1 MVAPY
6 DISGT
11 VQAGAEVYDSNNILT
26 GILNENGN
34 ILSPYDDTY
43 FIGASID
50 NAGNI
55 LDLCG
60 NIVPLAPTVNRGGD
74 IKWMDTYRSNRYIQS
89 YYNGFVD
96 ISGGDL
102 YLREKSNMYLNEGD
116 ISLNGIL
123 ATPEVVIHDNSITCK
138 NKTLNIVPANRGN
151 HNNTGTVK
159 VKGNMTIDGSL
170 NFIGDYII
178 TNTNVTVTEQIDIS
192 NDGTGPAL
200 IARQMGDESVVE
212 FYDDANK
219 VFEILDGGN
228 TEIHRTLVVHDTSHG
243 SDPSFNSRV
252 GIGTQPEY
260 KLDVHGVGFI
270 RDNMHINTNDTA
282 PSFIPS
288 TKGQLNVGI
297 SQIGYVTFDD
307 VAMFSHKSQAPS
319 VGIGNTDSNDPV
331 NLGYGYA
338 LAQKRIGETILN
350 AATNEFI
357 NFSIENDQK
366 MLLDTSGTLTIGHN
380 TTQYTDP
387 NGIERHI
394 PLDYV
399 KLDVNGNTRI
409 TGHTFIGGNVDISGS
424 NVDLNGGKLYI
435 GNGDSFLNQGRIT
448 REELPFGNSD
458 PLVFGSDQFSFE
470 LLQYAN
476 PTTNRIQ
483 ESVASFEGN
492 LDLYGLTFVNGTHI
506 QDNLVINN
514 GEPFII
520 ENTEVNTVKAPGEP
534 TFKLI
539 QDYDDLHKTD
549 NDFIHCIARDFA
561 GAVGLGSQLVAP
573 APGTD
578 APVKAFVV
586 DICGNLAIRTNKP
599 SISLD
604 ISGEDAIRIP
614 AGANADR
621 PENPKEGYI
630 RFNNET
636 NVFEGYREIFDVSNG
651 IMLPFWDTVTT
662 LQDVDQDT
670 KILAQDFP
678 GADND
683 ELKFFTSGLERMRIY
698 ADGKVG
704 IGTDRPEVPLHV
716 YYTADSIQKDLSQN
730 IGFIL
735 ENDGPAEGGFD
746 NDTVMKIK
754 SKGFGDAIVILN
766 NNNKD
771 LWGIQC
777 GNAYDPYASGLLP
790 NNKNFCIVDLENSEF
805 QDESNYRVGKNP
817 RFAID
822 KDTGNIGIGTMNP
835 GVKLD
840 IKGIG
845 MTGIDNAPAGCD
857 VFLDNVPLNFSGSES
872 GYRGATL
879 IFDGAHSLRGP
890 NKIRLNLTSQF
901 GTGVAGNQVNY
912 YTMDDHVWYYCR
924 KKAGNVVGDARI
936 PLTDAFGNFPSS
948 LGYDAFNSVEDAKIG
963 MELRQ
968 EALTVYNDISGNNE
982 GKIAYSFYAGH
993 KLDYTSYLG
1002 TAAIGY
1008 GGPQP
1013 NDVTDNYTGAATFSY
1028 WNFNDNKSIHG
1039 QDIKKTA
1046 LRHLV
1051 TGETILNAYIN
1062 TGTVASTALRIRTQD
1077 TDAIRIGSDQ
1087 RIGINTND
1095 TKGHFHIHE
1104 ETGRVG
1110 NGVNGGTL
1118 TLSHGDQ
1125 AGTSSIIFK
1134 NKLSDNFGLN
1144 DYGYIRYKDSYENNF
1159 SGRGL
1164 LEIGSLS
1171 NINENQRDSLI
1182 LQKEG
1187 GYVGIGTP
1195 FPFHPVQVS
1204 APIPF
1209 NTVGANVNSVFHGDP
1224 NGPIV
1229 DSSLNIFHIRGIPPP
1244 ENRTTAGLYGPIFK
1258 IESDEFPQTISNKD
1272 SILVGLEVNTKPT
1285 GATTGNIKPENNMC
1299 ARFLGGRVSIG
1310 LPNAQEAIEVSG
1322 NILAT
1327 ESLIANS
1334 DERIKTNIE
1343 TITNALNKI
1352 ESIRGVYFNKIIDSE
1367 GKKHIGVI
1375 GQEIESVFPE
1385 LVETYSENHGF
1396 KDFKGVKYAN
1406 LVAPLI
1412 EAVKELSEQNRIL
1425 NERISILENKFS

>member
-11 VQAGAEVYDSNNILT
+11 AQNEVYDANNILT
-26 GILNENGN
+26 GFLNEDGN

-50 NAGNI
+50 GIGNI

-74 IKWMDTYRSNRYIQS
+74 IKWMDTYRSNRHIQT

-102 YLREKSNMYLNEGD
+102 YLRENSNMYLNQGD
-116 ISLNGIL
+116 ISLNGML
-123 ATPEVVIHDNSITCK
+123 ATPEIVIHDNSITCK

-178 TNTNVTVTEQIDIS
+178 TNTNVTVTEQVDIS

-200 IARQMGDESVVE
+200 IARQMGDETVVE
-212 FYDDANK
+212 FYDDAAK

-243 SDPSFNSRV
+243 SDPSFNCRV

-307 VAMFSHKSQAPS
+307 VAMFSHKSQIPD
-319 VGIGNTDSNDPV
+319 NTSDPV

-380 TTQYTDP
+380 TTQYTDA

-399 KLDVNGNTRI
+399 KLDVNGNARI
-409 TGHTFIGGNVDISGS
+409 TGHTFIGGSVDISGS

-435 GNGDSFLNQGRIT
+435 GSGNSFLNQGRIT
-448 REELPFGNSD
+448 RDELPVGNED
-458 PLVFGSDQFSFE
+458 PLVFGSDQFSFS
-470 LLQYAN
+470 LLEYAN
-476 PTTNRIQ
+476 PTTNRTQ
-483 ESVASFEGN
+483 ASVASFEGN
-492 LDLYGLTFVNGTHI
+492 LDVYGLTFVNGTHI

-514 GEPFII
+514 GDPFII
-520 ENTEVNTVKAPGEP
+520 ENTEVNTINAPGEP
-534 TFKLI
+534 TFKLV
-539 QDYDDLHKTD
+539 QDYDDLNKTD

-561 GAVGLGSQLVAP
+561 GAVGLGSELVAP
-573 APGTD
+573 PAGTD
-578 APVKAFVV
+578 APVKAFVL

-636 NVFEGYREIFDVSNG
+636 NVFEGYREIFNVSNG
-651 IMLPFWDTVTT
+651 LMQPFWDTVTT

-670 KILAQDFP
+670 KILAQDYP

-683 ELKFFTSGLERMRIY
+683 ELKFFTSGSERMRIY

-704 IGTDRPEVPLHV
+704 IGTTRPEVPLHIF
-716 YYTADSIQKDLSQN
+716 YTADSIEKDLSAN
-730 IGFIL
+730 IGLIL
-735 ENDGPAEGGFD
+735 ENDGPDSGGAD
-746 NDTVMKIK
+746 NDSVMQIK
-754 SKGFGDAIVILN
+754 SKGVGESMIIFN
-766 NNNKD
+766 NNNTD
-771 LWGIQC
+771 LWGIQS
-777 GNAYDPYASGLLP
+777 GNGYDGQTIPGEIV
-790 NNKNFCIVDLENSEF
+790 NNKNFSIVDLENF
-805 QDESNYRVGKNP
+805 QTNDNLDVRVGKNP
-817 RFAID
+817 RFSIA
-822 KDTGNIGIGTMNP
+822 KATGNIGIGTMSP
-835 GVKLD
+835 AVKLD
-840 IKGIG
+840 IKGVG
-845 MTGIDNAPAGCD
+845 MVDTANSPAGCD
-857 VFLDNVPLNFSGSES
+857 VFLDNVPLDFTGSEFN
-872 GYRGATL
+872 YRGATL
-879 IFDGAHSLRGP
+879 IFDGAHGLRGP
-890 NKIRLNLTSQF
+890 NKIRLNLTAQY
-901 GTGVAGNQVNY
+901 GTGVSGNQVNY
-912 YTMDDHVWYYCR
+912 FTMDDHVWYYCR
-924 KKAGNVVGDARI
+924 KRAGNDLNDPRI
-936 PLTDAFGNFPSS
+936 PSTDTRASF
-948 LGYDAFNSVEDAKIG
+948 GYDAYNTEEDAKIG

-982 GKIAYSFYAGH
+982 GKIAYSFYAAH

-1013 NDVTDNYTGAATFSY
+1013 NDVTDNYTGAATFAY

-1051 TGETILNAYIN
+1051 TGETILNATIN
-1062 TGTVASTALRIRTQD
+1062 QGSVAETALRIRTQD

-1087 RIGINTND
+1087 RIGINTSD

-1110 NGVNGGTL
+1110 NGTNGGTL

-1125 AGTSSIIFK
+1125 SGTSSIIFK
-1134 NKLSDNFGLN
+1134 NKLSDNTGLN
-1144 DYGYIRYKDSYENNF
+1144 DYAYIRYKDSYLNSFAGNG
-1159 SGRGL
+1159 S

-1187 GYVGIGTP
+1187 GYVGIGTA
-1195 FPFHPVQVS
+1195 FPHHPCHLEGPV
-1204 APIPF
+1204 PF
-1209 NTVGANVNSVFHGDP
+1209 NFNGVNSNSVFYDDLTQLP
-1224 NGPIV
+1224 NV
-1229 DSSLNIFHIRGIPPP
+1229 DVEDSSLNVVHIRGRCVESASTSNKGIF
-1244 ENRTTAGLYGPIFK
+1244 GPILK
-1258 IESDEFPQTISNKD
+1258 VESTAFPTSGPQNKN
-1272 SILVGLEVNTKPT
+1272 SILVGIEVNTKPT
-1285 GATTGNIKPENNMC
+1285 SSDHIKVENNMA

-1310 LPNAQEAIEVSG
+1310 LPNAQESIEVSG

-1343 TITNALNKI
+1343 PITNALEKV
-1352 ESIRGVYFNKIIDSE
+1352 EAIRGVYFNKINSND
-1367 GKKHIGVI
+1367 KKHIGVI
-1375 GQEIESVFPE
+1375 GQEIEQVFPE
-1385 LVETYSENHGF
+1385 LVETYTENQGF

-1412 EAVKELSEQNRIL
+1412 EAIKELSQQNKLL
-1425 NERISILENKFS
+1425 NERISTLENKFS